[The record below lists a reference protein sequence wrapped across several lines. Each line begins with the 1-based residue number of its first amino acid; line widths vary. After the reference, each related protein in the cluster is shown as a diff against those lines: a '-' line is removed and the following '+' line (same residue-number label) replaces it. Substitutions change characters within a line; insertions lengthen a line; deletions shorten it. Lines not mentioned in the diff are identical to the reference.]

1 MLMPY
6 TWMPGK
12 PNKKH
17 KTHGNLMTPVDNI
30 LPDTTPLLS
39 KCNRPLQM
47 SFEDQLNILVY
58 FHLEEHRSG
67 RHLLQV
73 LKDEHFARQYVAPMN
88 GIEKSSFFEDIG
100 SRGLE
105 QMMEV
110 FGKLYGKAAKHLPKG
125 HAELGD
131 LVLIDGS
138 LIDAV
143 LSMYWADYRKGSK
156 KAKVHI
162 GFDLNRGIPKK
173 IFLSDGKEAERP
185 FVEKILAP
193 GETGVMDRGYQSHKL
208 FDAWQA
214 DGKHFICRIK
224 ASTEK
229 TIVRANDV
237 IADSIVFFDAIVLL
251 GTTGINQTEKKIRL
265 VGYRVD
271 AVDYWVA
278 TDRHDLTAEQIAF
291 AYKLR
296 WNIEIFF
303 GWWKRH
309 LKVYHLISR
318 SKYGLMV
325 QILAGLIT
333 YILLAIYCHDQ
344 HHEKVSVKRLREISI
359 NIRNEMNIADI
370 VNQTGVWLYQPPKQD
385 QLYANL

>member
-1 MLMPY
+1 MA
-6 TWMPGK
+6 
-12 PNKKH
+12 
-17 KTHGNLMTPVDNI
+17 PVNSVF
-30 LPDTTPLLS
+30 PDITPLLS
-39 KCNRPLQM
+39 GCNRPLKM

-73 LKDEHFARQYVAPMN
+73 LKEERFARQHIAPEG
-88 GIEKSSFFEDIG
+88 GIEKSSFFEDIS
-100 SRGLE
+100 SRGLQ
-105 QMMEV
+105 QMMEM
-110 FGKLYGKAAKHLPKG
+110 FGKLYASAAKHLPRG

-214 DGKHFICRIK
+214 EEKHFICRIK
-224 ASTEK
+224 ASTKK
-229 TIVRANDV
+229 TVIRMNDV
-237 IADSIVFFDAIVLL
+237 QPDSIVFYDAVVLL
-251 GTTGINQTEKKIRL
+251 GSQGTNRTERDVRL
-265 VGYRVD
+265 VGYQVGN
-271 AVDYWVA
+271 VNYWIA

-318 SKYGLMV
+318 SQHWESSVSPINLTEYFKNVTQDPGLC
-325 QILAGLIT
+325 ITINWAGIG
-333 YILLAIYCHDQ
+333 AGNPAAAS
-344 HHEKVSVKRLREISI
+344 VSRIVRLPS
-359 NIRNEMNIADI
+359 
-370 VNQTGVWLYQPPKQD
+370 K
-385 QLYANL
+385 

>member
-1 MLMPY
+1 MPY

-12 PNKKH
+12 PKKKH
-17 KTHGNLMTPVDNI
+17 KTYDTLMTPANNI
-30 LPDTTPLLS
+30 LPEITPLLS
-39 KCNRPLQM
+39 GCNRPLKM
-47 SFEDQLNILVY
+47 SFKDQLNLLVY
-58 FHLEEHRSG
+58 YHLEEHHSG

-73 LKDEHFARQYVAPMN
+73 VKEEQFARQHIAPVG
-88 GIEKSSFFEDIG
+88 GIEKSSFFEDIS

-105 QMMEV
+105 QMMEM
-110 FGKLYGKAAKHLPKG
+110 FGKLYAKAAKHLPKG

-143 LSMYWADYRKGSK
+143 LSMYWADYRDGSK

-173 IFLSDGKEAERP
+173 MFLSDGKGAERP
-185 FVEKILAP
+185 FVERLLAP

-208 FDAWQA
+208 FDTWQT

-229 TIVRANDV
+229 TIVRTNDV
-237 IADSIVFFDAIVLL
+237 QANSIVFYDAVVLL
-251 GTTGINQTEKKIRL
+251 GTASINQTEKELRL
-265 VGYRVD
+265 VGYRV
-271 AVDYWVA
+271 AGVDYWVA
-278 TDRHDLTAEQIAF
+278 TDRYDLTAEQIAF

-318 SKYGLMV
+318 SQYGLMV
-325 QILAGLIT
+325 QMLAGLIT
-333 YILLAIYCHDQ
+333 YILLAIYCHDH

-359 NIRNEMNIADI
+359 NIRNEMSFDDI
-370 VNQTGVWLYQPPKQD
+370 VNETGAWMYQPPNLD
-385 QLYANL
+385 QSYANP

>member
-1 MLMPY
+1 MLMPH

-12 PNKKH
+12 PWKKH
-17 KTHGNLMTPVDNI
+17 EPHSNLMDPINNVM
-30 LPDTTPLLS
+30 PDITPLLS
-39 KCNRPLQM
+39 GCNRPLKM
-47 SFEDQLNILVY
+47 SFKDQLNILVY

-73 LKDEHFARQYVAPMN
+73 LKDEHFARLYIAPAG

-110 FGKLYGKAAKHLPKG
+110 FGKLYGKAARHLPKG

-208 FDAWQA
+208 FDVWQA

-224 ASTEK
+224 VSTEK
-229 TIVRANDV
+229 NIVRTSAV
-237 IADSIVFFDAIVLL
+237 QVDSIVFFDAVVLL
-251 GTTGINQTEKKIRL
+251 GTTSINQTEREVRL

-271 AVDYWVA
+271 GVDYWVA
-278 TDRHDLTAEQIAF
+278 TDRHDLSAEQIAF

-303 GWWKRH
+303 GWWKRR

-318 SKYGLMV
+318 SQYGLMV
-325 QILAGLIT
+325 QMLAGLIT

-359 NIRNEMNIADI
+359 NIRNEMSFEDI
-370 VNQTGVWLYQPPKQD
+370 VNETGVWYYQPPNQD
-385 QLYANL
+385 QSHANP

>member
-1 MLMPY
+1 MPY

-12 PNKKH
+12 PKKIRN
-17 KTHGNLMTPVDNI
+17 TYSTIMAPVNNI
-30 LPDTTPLLS
+30 LPEITPLLS
-39 KCNRPLQM
+39 GSNRPLKM
-47 SFEDQLNILVY
+47 TFEDQLNILVY
-58 FHLEEHRSG
+58 FHLEEQSSG

-73 LKDEHFARQYVAPMN
+73 LKEDNFARQHIAPED

-105 QMMEV
+105 QMLEV
-110 FGKLYGKAAKHLPKG
+110 FEKLYDKTAKHLPKG

-131 LVLIDGS
+131 MTLVDGS
-138 LIDAV
+138 LIDGV
-143 LSMYWADYRKGSK
+143 FSMAWADYRNGSK

-173 IFLSDGKEAERP
+173 IFLTDGKGAERP
-185 FVEKILAP
+185 FVDQILAP
-193 GETGVMDRGYQSHKL
+193 GETGVMDRGYQKHQL
-208 FDAWQA
+208 FDALQA
-214 DGKHFICRIK
+214 EGKHYICRIK

-229 TIVRANDV
+229 TVVRTNDV
-237 IADSIVFFDAIVLL
+237 QADSIVFYDAVVLL
-251 GTTGINQTEKKIRL
+251 GTTGINRTEREVRL
-265 VGYRVD
+265 VGYRV
-271 AVDYWVA
+271 ASIDYWVA

-325 QILAGLIT
+325 QMLAGLIT

>member
-1 MLMPY
+1 MPY
-6 TWMPGK
+6 TWDPG
-12 PNKKH
+12 NQKKRH
-17 KTHGNLMTPVDNI
+17 DTFFKLMLPVNNA
-30 LPDTTPLLS
+30 LQYLTPLTS
-39 KCNRPLQM
+39 GCNRPLQM
-47 SFEDQLNILVY
+47 TFEDQINILVY
-58 FHLEEHRSG
+58 FHLEEHQSG

-73 LKDEHFARQYVAPMN
+73 LNEDNFARRYIAPGK
-88 GIEKSSFFEDIG
+88 GIQKSSFFEDIS

-105 QMMEV
+105 QMLEL
-110 FGKLYGKAAKHLPKG
+110 FGKLYAKAAKQLPRK

-131 LVLIDGS
+131 LTLIDGS

-143 LSMYWADYRKGSK
+143 LSMYWADYRNGSK

-173 IFLSDGKEAERP
+173 IHLTDGKEAERP
-185 FVEKILAP
+185 FVDKILAP

-208 FDAWQA
+208 FDTWQE

-237 IADSIVFFDAIVLL
+237 QSDGIVFFDAVVLL
-251 GTTGINQTEKKIRL
+251 GTTADNQTKKEVRL
-265 VGYRVD
+265 VGYRV
-271 AVDYWVA
+271 ANVDYWIA
-278 TDRHDLTAEQIAF
+278 TDRHDLSAEQIAF
-291 AYKLR
+291 AYELR

-333 YILLAIYCHDQ
+333 YILLAIYCHSEYKE
-344 HHEKVSVKRLREISI
+344 HVSVKRLREICI
-359 NIRNEMNIADI
+359 KIRNERSLADI
-370 VNQTGVWLYQPPKQD
+370 VNNTGVWLYQPSD
-385 QLYANL
+385 S

>member
-1 MLMPY
+1 MPY
-6 TWMPGK
+6 AWIPGK
-12 PNKKH
+12 PKRKH
-17 KTHGNLMTPVDNI
+17 ETHVNLMAPVNSVF
-30 LPDTTPLLS
+30 PDITPLLS
-39 KCNRPLQM
+39 GCNRSLKM
-47 SFEDQLNILVY
+47 SFKDQLNILVY

-73 LKDEHFARQYVAPMN
+73 LKEEHFARQHIAPEG
-88 GIEKSSFFEDIG
+88 GIEKSSFFEDIS

-105 QMMEV
+105 QMMEM
-110 FGKLYGKAAKHLPKG
+110 FGKLYASAAKHLPRG

-143 LSMYWADYRKGSK
+143 LSMYWADYREGSK
-156 KAKVHI
+156 KAKVHV

-185 FVEKILAP
+185 FVEKILVP

-214 DGKHFICRIK
+214 EEKHFICRIK

-229 TIVRANDV
+229 TVIRMNDV
-237 IADSIVFFDAIVLL
+237 QPGSIVFYDSVVLL
-251 GTTGINQTEKKIRL
+251 GSQGANRTEKEVRL
-265 VGYRVD
+265 VGYQVGN
-271 AVDYWVA
+271 VNYWIA

-303 GWWKRH
+303 GWWKCH

-318 SKYGLMV
+318 SQYGLMV
-325 QILAGLIT
+325 QMLAGLIT

-344 HHEKVSVKRLREISI
+344 YQEKVSVKRLREISI
-359 NIRNEMNIADI
+359 NIRNEMSFEDI
-370 VNQTGVWLYQPPKQD
+370 VNETVIWRYKPPRRGQSH
-385 QLYANL
+385 ASS